1 MRALITG
8 INGFVGGHLAE
19 YLLEQG
25 GWEVWGVALEEHLR
39 LPQLRGAVRPVCLDL
54 REATRVSECLKQVR
68 PHVIFH
74 LAGQA
79 FVPESFNDPAATFQ
93 ANVFSQLNLLLAMI
107 EHTITARMLVV
118 SSYEVYGL
126 VHPEDL
132 PIAETAPLRPSNP
145 YGVSKIAQDMLA
157 LQYHLSHKVDVVRVR
172 PFNHIGPRQN
182 KRFVASSFARQIASI
197 EQGNAPPIIK
207 VGNLAAQ
214 RDFTDVR
221 DMVQAYVLAV
231 EQGEAGAVYN
241 IGSGQPVTI
250 STLLDLLLA
259 ESSCAIEVQ
268 QDPQRMRPIDI
279 PVVVCDVRCF
289 RERSGWEPRIA
300 FAQTLRDILDDWRSR
315 LSNTP

>member
-19 YLLEQG
+19 YLLEQE
-25 GWEVWGVALEEHLR
+25 GWEVWGVARKEHLR
-39 LPQLRGAVRPVCLDL
+39 LPQLRGRARLVCLDL
-54 REATRVSECLKQVR
+54 RDAAQVSECLKDVR

-79 FVPESFNDPAATFQ
+79 FVPESFNNPAATFQ
-93 ANVFSQLNLLLAMI
+93 TNVFAQLNLLLALI
-107 EHTITARMLVV
+107 EHTMTARVLVV

-157 LQYHLSHKVDVVRVR
+157 LQYHLSHGIDVVRVR

-182 KRFVASSFARQIASI
+182 ERFVASSFAQQIARI
-197 EQGNAPPIIK
+197 EQGLLPPIIK
-207 VGNLAAQ
+207 VGNLTAQ

-221 DMVQAYVLAV
+221 DMVRAYVLAARH
-231 EQGEAGAVYN
+231 GESGAVYN

-250 STLLDLLLA
+250 RALLDQLLA
-259 ESSCAIEVQ
+259 ASSRPIEIE
-268 QDPQRMRPIDI
+268 QDPARMRPIDI
-279 PVVVCDVRCF
+279 PVVVCDGRRF
-289 RERSGWEPRIA
+289 RACSGWEPRIA
-300 FAQTLRDILDDWRSR
+300 FAQTLHDILNDWRSR
-315 LSNTP
+315 VSAP